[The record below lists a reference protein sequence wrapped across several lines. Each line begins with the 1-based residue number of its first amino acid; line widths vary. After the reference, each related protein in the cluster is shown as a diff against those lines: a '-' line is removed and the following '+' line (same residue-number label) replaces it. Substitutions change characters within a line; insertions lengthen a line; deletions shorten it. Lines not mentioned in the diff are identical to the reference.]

1 MSDNRAARRWDAE
14 FAQLCRP
21 FLDFGEAVTADRAVV
36 AMDAVGVDAAL
47 ITTMAL
53 YPDIDCAVEAVT
65 RYPTRFGVVA
75 QIDLSRSHPERLVDR
90 YRTQTDL
97 AAIRLVFLTP
107 EGEAHYRRLDA
118 GEFEPVLAA
127 ASRHGLPVML
137 VVSGRSASG
146 GGDPGASGTH
156 VRD

>member
-1 MSDNRAARRWDAE
+1 
-14 FAQLCRP
+14 
-21 FLDFGEAVTADRAVV
+21 
-36 AMDAVGVDAAL
+36 MDAVGVDAAL

-97 AAIRLVFLTP
+97 VCR
-107 EGEAHYRRLDA
+107 
-118 GEFEPVLAA
+118 
-127 ASRHGLPVML
+127 GL
-137 VVSGRSASG
+137 S
-146 GGDPGASGTH
+146 
-156 VRD
+156 

>member
-97 AAIRLVFLTP
+97 VCR
-107 EGEAHYRRLDA
+107 
-118 GEFEPVLAA
+118 
-127 ASRHGLPVML
+127 GL
-137 VVSGRSASG
+137 S
-146 GGDPGASGTH
+146 
-156 VRD
+156 